1 MATYIVLANWTDQ
14 GIKNVKDTI
23 DRMHH
28 YRALC
33 EQHGIKVISY
43 YWTQGRYDN
52 IVVVEAPDEQTMVAS
67 ILASSRMGNVRS
79 ETLRAFNEGEM
90 FTILQKV

>member
-1 MATYIVLANWTDQ
+1 MASYVILANWTEQ

-23 DRMHH
+23 DRAQHF
-28 YRALC
+28 RAIC
-33 EQHGIKVISY
+33 EQHGVKVISF

-52 IVVVEAPDEQTMVAS
+52 IVVVEAPDEQTLVAS
-67 ILASSRMGNVRS
+67 LLASSRMGNVRT

-90 FTILQKV
+90 FAILQKV